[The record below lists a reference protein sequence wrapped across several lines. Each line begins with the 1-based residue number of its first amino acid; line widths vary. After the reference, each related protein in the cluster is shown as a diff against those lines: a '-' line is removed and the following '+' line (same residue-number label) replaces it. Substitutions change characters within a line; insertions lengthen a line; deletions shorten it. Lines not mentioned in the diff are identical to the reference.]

1 MGQSMFSREVARK
14 LEQEINS
21 FETCRSLS
29 LRARDINIYRK
40 GKDIEGGSEEE
51 GQPNSSASAMLEFT
65 AGSIILAREDIEE
78 EE

>member
-21 FETCRSLS
+21 FETCRGLS
-29 LRARDINIYRK
+29 LRARAINIDRK

-51 GQPNSSASAMLEFT
+51 WQPNSSASAMLEFT

>member
-21 FETCRSLS
+21 FETCRGLS
-29 LRARDINIYRK
+29 LRARDINIDRR
-40 GKDIEGGSEEE
+40 GKEIEGGSEED
-51 GQPNSSASAMLEFT
+51 GRPNSSASAMLEFT

>member
-40 GKDIEGGSEEE
+40 GKEIEGGSEEE
-51 GQPNSSASAMLEFT
+51 GQPNSSASAMSEFT

-78 EE
+78 E

>member
-21 FETCRSLS
+21 FETCRGLS
-29 LRARDINIYRK
+29 LRARDINIDRK

-51 GQPNSSASAMLEFT
+51 GQPNSSARAMLEFT

>member
-21 FETCRSLS
+21 FETCRGLS
-29 LRARDINIYRK
+29 LRARDINIDRK
-40 GKDIEGGSEEE
+40 GKEIEGGSEED
-51 GQPNSSASAMLEFT
+51 GHPNSSASAMLEFT

>member
-21 FETCRSLS
+21 FETCRGLS
-29 LRARDINIYRK
+29 LRARDINIDRK
-40 GKDIEGGSEEE
+40 GKEIEGGAEGE

>member
-1 MGQSMFSREVARK
+1 MGQSMCSRDVARK
-14 LEQEINS
+14 LEQESKS

-40 GKDIEGGSEEE
+40 GKEIEGGSEEE